1 MRKAFVDTLCQ
12 LASDDPR
19 IVLLTGDLGY
29 MALEPFRERF
39 PQRFLNAGVAE
50 QNMIGVATGL
60 AEAGFRPYA
69 YSIAPFASL
78 RPFEFI
84 RNGPVAHKLP
94 VRIVGMGAGF
104 EYGYSGRT
112 HYALEDIGA
121 LRTLPGLTLAIPAD
135 SAQAASA
142 IRQTRDLPG
151 PVYYSLG
158 KDDTISVPGLNGRF
172 ELGQAQ
178 VVRQGGDIA
187 LVTMGSISQE
197 AAIAAGKL
205 AGYGIEATV
214 VVVSSFHPDPED
226 HLAHILAPF
235 RHAISVE
242 AQTVSGGLG
251 SLVATVIATRGLSC
265 RLRVLGVATAPDGT
279 SGLQMERWRKYGLDG
294 DSILAAALCAVQGR

>member
-1 MRKAFVDTLCQ
+1 LRKAFIDTLCQ
-12 LASDDPR
+12 LAGEDPR
-19 IVLLTGDLGY
+19 IMLLTGDLGF
-29 MALEPFRERF
+29 MALEPFRQRF
-39 PQRFLNAGVAE
+39 PQR
-50 QNMIGVATGL
+50 
-60 AEAGFRPYA
+60 
-69 YSIAPFASL
+69 
-78 RPFEFI
+78 FI
-84 RNGPVAHKLP
+84 RNGPVAHNLP

-112 HYALEDIGA
+112 HYALEDIGV
-121 LRTLPGLTLAIPAD
+121 LRTLPGLTVAIPAD
-135 SAQAASA
+135 SAQAAAA

-178 VVRQGGDIA
+178 VVREGGDIA
-187 LVTMGSISQE
+187 LVAMGSLSQE

-205 AGYGIEATV
+205 AGHGIEATV

-226 HLAHILAPF
+226 HLARILAPF
-235 RHAISVE
+235 RYVISVE

-265 RLRVLGVATAPDGT
+265 RLQVLGVRTASDGT
-279 SGLQMERWRKYGLDG
+279 SGVQMERWRKYGLDADG
-294 DSILAAALCAVQGR
+294 ILAAALQLLP

>member
-1 MRKAFVDTLCQ
+1 MRKAFVETLCQ
-12 LASDDPR
+12 LACDDPR
-19 IVLLTGDLGY
+19 IMLLTGDLGY

-39 PQRFLNAGVAE
+39 PRRFLNAGVAE

-84 RNGPVAHKLP
+84 RNGPVAHRLP

-104 EYGYSGRT
+104 EYGYSGWT
-112 HYALEDIGA
+112 HYALEDIGV

-135 SAQAASA
+135 SAQAAAA

-158 KDDTISVPGLNGRF
+158 KDETAPLPGLNGRF
-172 ELGQAQ
+172 ELGRAE
-178 VVRQGGDIA
+178 VVREGRDIA
-187 LVTMGSISQE
+187 LVAMGSISRE
-197 AAIAAGKL
+197 AVAAARKL
-205 AGYGIEATV
+205 AGHGIEAAV
-214 VVVSSFHPDPED
+214 IVVSAFHPDPEED
-226 HLAHILAPF
+226 LARILAPF
-235 RHAISVE
+235 PHVVSVE

-251 SLVATVIATRGLSC
+251 ALVSTVIATHGLSC
-265 RLRVLGVATAPDGT
+265 RLRVLGVGTASDGT
-279 SGLQMERWRKYGLDG
+279 SGVPLERWRKYGLDE
-294 DSILAAALCAVQGR
+294 DSILAAALCAVR